1 MAREAGDLAESLAAA
16 TDSGF
21 RGRLL
26 ARGQA
31 QSIIRRAG
39 VLPQDAPQFLDAD
52 LLNYGYAMLS
62 TSLDLLE
69 AADGDGDTSGQITRR
84 GRGSS
89 RAPTPWRRPRGT
101 RRP

>member
-26 ARGQA
+26 SRGQA
-31 QSIIRRAG
+31 QSMIRRAG
-39 VLPQDAPQFLDAD
+39 ILPQGAPQFSPFLDAD

-62 TSLDLLE
+62 TGLDLLE
-69 AADGDGDTSGQITRR
+69 AAEGDDAWR
-84 GRGSS
+84 G
-89 RAPTPWRRPRGT
+89 
-101 RRP
+101 